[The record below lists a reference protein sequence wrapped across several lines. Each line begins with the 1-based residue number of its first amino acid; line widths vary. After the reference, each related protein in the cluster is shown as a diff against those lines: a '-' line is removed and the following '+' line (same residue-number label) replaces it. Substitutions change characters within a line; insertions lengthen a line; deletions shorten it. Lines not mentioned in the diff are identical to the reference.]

1 MVSDASWHTGMGRY
15 GDAPAGDSPM
25 DQQSVE
31 SLLRRLVQ
39 RVEESERRYSEALDE
54 LHARLDQLAQT
65 ADAARAAEVPDDN
78 ATFDRLHDEVS
89 SLARRLELEATNPLD
104 DFERLGRA
112 LAGDLNY
119 AAELSKVPSSAPPLG
134 PSPSPSLPSEPS
146 LSGGLPYSF
155 PLPDLD
161 YSSPL
166 TPSPPVSDGDLDSRL
181 AEMAHRLEHSVGTPM
196 PPALDA
202 LSAKLDEI
210 GRDLA
215 KALETPKT
223 LSLEPVERQI
233 SEIARQL
240 SRAEA
245 QLAKIGEIESALLKL
260 IERVDASPS
269 LDEVASKAA
278 EDAARRVA
286 DEARLSGAS
295 AERLDAMHRDL
306 MAMNDRSKSSD
317 DKLAG
322 TIEAVHASLKKLA
335 QQVERAAPPA
345 PALSATPPAPAKPR
359 IPFAERMRDLAPLPG
374 TPRENGEAQKAATD
388 GGNDALA
395 KGKPG
400 PALPDSSE
408 PEIAPHFG
416 RARRVAG
423 EQAFDLDAPT
433 PRRATD
439 KPRIDAEYDAPDD
452 LVAAA
457 RRAAQAAA
465 AKAEE
470 RGTRIR
476 RLPGDADT
484 SLGAELP
491 ARRKRSFLIICAA
504 VLLAISA
511 ALLYSRLRSKPEPE
525 ITPPALE
532 QSAPVPA
539 TPSEDRGARAAA
551 DGAPEA
557 LEPAPETPPATP
569 GSSELEWEPEVT
581 PAPNDAAD
589 AGRRGNFTN
598 VAKSP
603 RQPAD
608 AEMTAQ
614 AQPASLTQDGP
625 PALPPGVVFTVES
638 PAIGG
643 QQQAPAAQ
651 ATMPVSL
658 ALPPA
663 DLGPLQLRQAA
674 AQGDARAQYAIA
686 LSYAQGEGTP
696 QNLTEAVRWFERAA
710 SAGLAPAQYRLAV
723 LYERGQG
730 VAKDLGRARSW
741 YQAAAEKGNVKSMH
755 NLAVSVSGRQDGS
768 ADYALAAKWYGE
780 AAAYGLADSQYN
792 LGILEEHGLGMPKN
806 LAHAYKW
813 FALAAKN
820 GDQEAAKRGDL
831 VKRELDAGSLA
842 AAEQAIDA
850 WTPKQAVAEANEIDE
865 PQDWTDAWATPN
877 IALVNRA
884 QALLTKLGYDVGGP
898 DGLMGAKTRDAIK
911 SFERR
916 NGLEETGKVTIP
928 LVAKLERLTS

>member
-1 MVSDASWHTGMGRY
+1 
-15 GDAPAGDSPM
+15 M

-65 ADAARAAEVPDDN
+65 TNAARAAETPDDT

-89 SLARRLELEATNPLD
+89 SLARRLEREASNPLD

-119 AAELSKVPSSAPPLG
+119 AASLGGAHSSTPDPLG
-134 PSPSPSLPSEPS
+134 SSDFPSLPSEPPRY
-146 LSGGLPYSF
+146 GGLPSHF
-155 PLPDLD
+155 PLPDVD
-161 YSSPL
+161 YSRPAPEPMSSPA
-166 TPSPPVSDGDLDSRL
+166 VSDSELDSRL
-181 AEMAHRLEHSVGTPM
+181 AEMAHQLEHSVGTPM

-202 LSAKLDEI
+202 LSARLDEI

-215 KALETPKT
+215 KALATPKT

-233 SEIARQL
+233 SEMTQQL
-240 SRAEA
+240 NRAEA

-260 IERVDASPS
+260 IERIDASPS
-269 LDEVASKAA
+269 PDEVADKAA
-278 EDAARRVA
+278 EKAARLVA
-286 DEARLSGAS
+286 DEAKPSTATI
-295 AERLDAMHRDL
+295 ERLDAMHRDL
-306 MAMNDRSKSSD
+306 VAMNDRSTSSD

-322 TIEAVHASLKKLA
+322 TIEAVHASLKQLA
-335 QQVERAAPPA
+335 QQVERAAPPPA
-345 PALSATPPAPAKPR
+345 PALPAASAPAAKPR
-359 IPFAERMRDLAPLPG
+359 VPFAERVRDLAPLPG
-374 TPRENGEAQKAATD
+374 TPSEQDDARKSAETNGRKDAVDKAKAAT
-388 GGNDALA
+388 
-395 KGKPG
+395 P
-400 PALPDSSE
+400 PPDFAE

-416 RARRVAG
+416 RARRGSIG

-433 PRRATD
+433 SRRTPA
-439 KPRIDAEYDAPDD
+439 KPRLDAEYDVPDD

-470 RGTRIR
+470 RGSGSRLR
-476 RLPGDADT
+476 RLPGDGDST
-484 SLGAELP
+484 MRAELP

-525 ITPPALE
+525 MTPPAAE
-532 QSAPVPA
+532 QSMPAPA
-539 TPSEDRGARAAA
+539 APSEGAAP
-551 DGAPEA
+551 DGAAGTTPEA
-557 LEPAPETPPATP
+557 VEPTPQTPATP
-569 GSSELEWEPEVT
+569 GSSELQWEPEVT

-589 AGRRGNFTN
+589 SGARGNFTD

-608 AEMTAQ
+608 GEMAAQ

-625 PALPPGVVFTVES
+625 PALPPGVVFSVEG
-638 PAIGG
+638 PTIGG
-643 QQQAPAAQ
+643 QQQTPAAPVM
-651 ATMPVSL
+651 MPMSL
-658 ALPPA
+658 PVPPA

-686 LSYAQGEGTP
+686 LRYAQGQGTP

-710 SAGLAPAQYRLAV
+710 GAGFAPAQYRLAV

-755 NLAVSVSGRQDGS
+755 NLAVSASSSKDGG

-780 AAAYGLADSQYN
+780 AAGYGLADSQFN
-792 LGILEEHGLGMPKN
+792 LGVLEEHGLGMPKN
-806 LAHAYKW
+806 LANAYKW
-813 FALAAKN
+813 FAIAAKN
-820 GDQEAAKRGDL
+820 GDEEAAKRRDL
-831 VKRELDAGSLA
+831 VKRQLDAATLA
-842 AAEQAIDA
+842 AADQAIAA
-850 WTPKQAVAEANEIDE
+850 WTPKQAAPEANEIDE
-865 PQDWTDAWATPN
+865 PQDWAEGTEASDAPN
-877 IALVNRA
+877 LALVNRA
-884 QALLTKLGYDVGGP
+884 QALLNKLGYDVGVP

-928 LVAKLERLTS
+928 LVAKLERVTG